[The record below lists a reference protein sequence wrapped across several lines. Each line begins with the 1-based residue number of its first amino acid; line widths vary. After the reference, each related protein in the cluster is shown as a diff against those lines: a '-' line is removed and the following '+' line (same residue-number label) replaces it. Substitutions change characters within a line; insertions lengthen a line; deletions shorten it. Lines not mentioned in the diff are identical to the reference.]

1 MKESKVSKIRSGL
14 VRKQQ
19 FIFIAMLGVGAALI
33 IASQLTNPLLISN
46 GIAFITI
53 GFVGILMSW
62 TTFDIGSSI
71 KEAVYEVGKQN
82 KEALDMLAQSNERM
96 IQSQERSEKFQE
108 RMIQSQ
114 ERSEKFQERM
124 IQSQERT
131 AETQKKTL
139 ELLERILKNTERSD

>member
-96 IQSQERSEKFQE
+96 IQSQERT
-108 RMIQSQ
+108 
-114 ERSEKFQERM
+114 EKFQERM

>member
-114 ERSEKFQERM
+114 ER
-124 IQSQERT
+124 T